1 MFDKLSLLFKISNAN
16 GIARRYFIV
25 NGFDGALTM
34 LGLIMGFYVSE
45 QVNLSVVVNACLG
58 AAIALGMSG
67 LTSAYISEAAEK
79 KKELR
84 ELEDAMVKDLAD
96 SAYGQATRLLPFII
110 ALINGLAPL
119 IISLIIILPLWAT
132 SLALL
137 ALLVPFSP
145 LEIALLLALVSI
157 FVLGVFL
164 GRISN
169 TFWLWAGLRTLL
181 VAAAT
186 AGLIYLLSPHP

>member
-1 MFDKLSLLFKISNAN
+1 MFEKLSLLFKIGRAN

-45 QVNLSVVVNACLG
+45 HVNISVVVNACLG
-58 AAIALGMSG
+58 AAIALGVSG

-84 ELEDAMVKDLAD
+84 QLEEAMVKDLGD
-96 SAYGQATRLLPFII
+96 SAYGQATRLLPFVI

-132 SLALL
+132 SFALL
-137 ALLVPFSP
+137 IPLAPLETALLM
-145 LEIALLLALVSI
+145 ALAILFL
-157 FVLGVFL
+157 LGVFL
-164 GRISN
+164 GRISD

-181 VAAAT
+181 IATVT
-186 AGLIYLLSPHP
+186 AGLIFLLSPHR

>member
-1 MFDKLSLLFKISNAN
+1 MFEKLSLLFKIGRVH

-34 LGLIMGFYVSE
+34 LGLIMGFHVSE
-45 QVNLSVVVNACLG
+45 QVNLPVVVNACLG

-84 ELEDAMVKDLAD
+84 ELEDAMVKDLGD
-96 SAYGQATRLLPFII
+96 SAYGQAARLLPFVI

-132 SLALL
+132 SLVLSL
-137 ALLVPFSP
+137 PFTP
-145 LEIALLLALVSI
+145 LETALLLALVST
-157 FVLGVFL
+157 FLLGIFL

-181 VAAAT
+181 IAAAT
-186 AGLIYLLSPHP
+186 AGLIYLLTPQL

>member
-1 MFDKLSLLFKISNAN
+1 MFEKLTLLFNIGRAH

-45 QVNLSVVVNACLG
+45 HVNQLVVLNACLG

-79 KKELR
+79 KKELHQ
-84 ELEDAMVKDLAD
+84 LEDAMVKDLGD
-96 SAYGQATRLLPFII
+96 SAYGQATRLLPFLI
-110 ALINGLAPL
+110 ALVNGLAPL
-119 IISLIIILPLWAT
+119 VISLFIILPLWSTRFALIFPFAPLET
-132 SLALL
+132 ALLMSLA
-137 ALLVPFSP
+137 VVFM
-145 LEIALLLALVSI
+145 
-157 FVLGVFL
+157 LGVFL
-164 GRISN
+164 GRISE

-186 AGLIYLLSPHP
+186 AGLIFLLSPHH

>member
-45 QVNLSVVVNACLG
+45 QVNLSVVVSACLG

-84 ELEDAMVKDLAD
+84 ELEEAMVKDLAD

-137 ALLVPFSP
+137 VPFSP
-145 LEIALLLALVSI
+145 LEIALLLALVNI

-186 AGLIYLLSPHP
+186 AGLIYLLSPHL

>member
-1 MFDKLSLLFKISNAN
+1 MFERLSLLLKIGRAN

-45 QVNLSVVVNACLG
+45 DVNLPVVVNACLG

-84 ELEDAMVKDLAD
+84 ELEDAMVKDLAN
-96 SAYGQATRLLPFII
+96 SAYGQAARLLPFVI

-119 IISLIIILPLWAT
+119 IISLFIILPLWAT
-132 SLALL
+132 SLVLFS
-137 ALLVPFSP
+137 PFSP
-145 LEIALLLALVSI
+145 LETALLLALVCI
-157 FVLGVFL
+157 FLLGIFL

-186 AGLIYLLSPHP
+186 AGFIYVLSP

>member
-1 MFDKLSLLFKISNAN
+1 MFERLSLLLKIGRAN

-45 QVNLSVVVNACLG
+45 GVNLPVVVNACLG

-84 ELEDAMVKDLAD
+84 ELEDAMVKDLGN
-96 SAYGQATRLLPFII
+96 SAYGQAARLLPFVI

-119 IISLIIILPLWAT
+119 IISLFIILPLWAT
-132 SLALL
+132 SRDLFL
-137 ALLVPFSP
+137 PFSA
-145 LEIALLLALVSI
+145 LESALLLALVCI
-157 FVLGVFL
+157 FLLGIFL

-169 TFWLWAGLRTLL
+169 TFWLWAGFRTLL
-181 VAAAT
+181 IAAAT
-186 AGLIYLLSPHP
+186 AGFIYMLSP

>member
-1 MFDKLSLLFKISNAN
+1 MFEKLTLLFSIGRAH

-45 QVNLSVVVNACLG
+45 QVHQPVVLNACLG

-67 LTSAYISEAAEK
+67 ITSAYISEAAEK
-79 KKELR
+79 KKELH
-84 ELEDAMVKDLAD
+84 ELEEAMVKDLGD

-110 ALINGLAPL
+110 ALVNGLAPL
-119 IISLIIILPLWAT
+119 IISLIIILPLWST
-132 SLALL
+132 RFALL
-137 ALLVPFSP
+137 IPLAP
-145 LEIALLLALVSI
+145 LETALMMALVVL
-157 FVLGVFL
+157 FLLGVFL
-164 GRISN
+164 GRISE

-181 VAAAT
+181 VAAVT
-186 AGLIYLLSPHP
+186 AGIIFLLTPSR